1 MPNPTQSRGRRQ
13 ALARCLAVAT
23 GLTLAAACAPADR
36 GPIWD
41 PHEAQNRAVHA
52 ANRSLDEAIFGGRAA
67 AAAGAALPA
76 PVLKGVVNLAGNLD
90 QPLAVANNLMQFRP
104 GAAAHNALRF
114 LVNSTLGLGGL
125 LDIASDLGLPA
136 RPTDFGETLHVW
148 GVPEGAY
155 VELPLLGP
163 STERDAIG
171 MIADHALN
179 PMRVVIPARLRPAAT
194 ALDLGARLVERSEA
208 SEFVADIL
216 YGSADSYAQARLL
229 YLQNRRFRLGDTR
242 YVDDFDPYE
251 DPYAD

>member
-1 MPNPTQSRGRRQ
+1 MPNPMQSRDWRQ
-13 ALARCLAVAT
+13 AACRCLALAT
-23 GLTLAAACAPADR
+23 GLALTAACAPADR
-36 GPIWD
+36 GAIWD
-41 PHEAQNRAVHA
+41 PYEAQNRAVHA
-52 ANRSLDEAIFGGRAA
+52 ANRSLDTLISGG
-67 AAAGAALPA
+67 AAGAAVPR
-76 PVLKGVVNLAGNLD
+76 PVQRVIVNLAGNLD
-90 QPLAVANNLMQFRP
+90 QPLAVANDLLQFRL
-104 GAAAHNALRF
+104 GDAAHNTVRL

-125 LDIASDLGLPA
+125 IDVATDLGLAA

-171 MIADHALN
+171 LIADHALN
-179 PMRVVIPARLRPAAT
+179 PMRFVIPPGLRPVAT
-194 ALDLGARLVERSEA
+194 AVDLGARLVERAEA
-208 SEFVADIL
+208 SEFIADIL

-251 DPYAD
+251 DDHAD